1 MAMNL
6 LQRIT
11 HKRHAVVFA
20 ACIATLVTVSAA
32 AGRFLMM
39 DYDLALQ
46 VLPVG
51 SFIAMSLG
59 FAVSYFIGTKLLE
72 VNSLTAKLD
81 QMASYDFLTGALTR
95 AKFFSQ
101 LTANPAASGAFLV
114 FDMDN
119 FKRIN
124 DTLGHAAGDEA
135 LFKVA
140 CAARGTF
147 GPGDQICRLGG
158 DEFCAFFP
166 GMSLSEARTVALWIE
181 QCIAAE
187 SVGPEGQAIHL
198 SASFGI
204 ALLNAGDEVDAAIA
218 IADAELYHA
227 KAARH
232 RGAARTR
239 PRAGPV
245 ALLRESY

>member
-1 MAMNL
+1 MNL
-6 LQRIT
+6 LQKIT
-11 HKRHAVVFA
+11 SKAHVVVFA
-20 ACIATLVTVSAA
+20 TVIAVLATVLAA
-32 AGRFLMM
+32 AA
-39 DYDLALQ
+39 DYVMLGSALAMAVQ
-46 VLPVG
+46 PTG
-51 SFIAMSLG
+51 SFIAFSVG
-59 FAVSYFIGTKLLE
+59 FAISYFVGTKLLE

-81 QMASYDFLTGALTR
+81 LMASYDFLTGALTR
-95 AKFFSQ
+95 AKFFGQ
-101 LTANPAASGAFLV
+101 LAANPAASGAFLV

-147 GPGDQICRLGG
+147 GPGDQICRLSG

-166 GMSLSEARTVALWIE
+166 GMSLTEARTVALWIE

-232 RGAARTR
+232 RGGDRSR
-239 PRAGPV
+239 PRAGSF